1 MTWVLTSMTML
12 VLLVITVMIVDLGQ
26 VPSVARPAVTRAA
39 ALSAREGAADAE
51 SSRPRRAAPSPSGS
65 ASPAVPAS
73 PSPSASGS
81 SPSVQVTD
89 ASSGLSYLLLSSPW
103 RPGCPGVLD
112 TAMFSWT
119 AGESA
124 IAGPAFVAGSTTDW
138 YGDACSGLLQQ
149 EFQYSSPADLEPTA
163 TSLADALD
171 LAYYY
176 GLPHYLT
183 IQDSSGTQVS
193 GHQAWMVTFLMTYP
207 AASSEG
213 LAWTSEAG
221 AVVLVDRGAG
231 QAPAVFYA
239 SVPGNLGTSAV
250 GTLIGSLRLG

>member
-1 MTWVLTSMTML
+1 MMWVLTSMTML
-12 VLLVITVMIVDLGQ
+12 VLLVITVMIVDLGK
-26 VPSVARPAVTRAA
+26 VPSVARPEVTRAA
-39 ALSAREGAADAE
+39 ALSVREGAADAE
-51 SSRPRRAAPSPSGS
+51 SSRPRRPAPSPSGS
-65 ASPAVPAS
+65 ASPSASASSSAS
-73 PSPSASGS
+73 PSGSAPG
-81 SPSVQVTD
+81 VQVTD

-103 RPGCPGVLD
+103 RSGCPGVLD
-112 TAMFSWT
+112 TAMFSWS

-138 YGDACSGLLQQ
+138 YGDACSGPLQQ

-163 TSLADALD
+163 TTLADALD
-171 LAYYY
+171 LAYYS

-183 IQDSSGTQVS
+183 VEDSSATQVS

-221 AVVLVDRGAG
+221 AVVLIDRGAG

-239 SVPGNLGTSAV
+239 SVPSNLGTDAV
-250 GTLIGSLRLG
+250 GTLISSLRLG